1 VITAVEL
8 RAAINT
14 LLKKHFPAYKVHF
27 DNVERANQSYFYV
40 WLSPRSKTIDRVY
53 YDRTIDIDIQLV
65 LLKDCKGRVKRSL
78 LYDAIDKLDVALRPV
93 LQIGD
98 RFITISSTNSVIVD
112 EILHYE
118 FSLDFTDVLPVE
130 EVGELMQELYL
141 NGNLQD
147 LNYEEV

>member
-1 VITAVEL
+1 MITAKEL
-8 RAAINT
+8 RAAIAS
-14 LLKKHFPAYKVHF
+14 LLKKNFPAYKVHF
-27 DNVERANQSYFYV
+27 DNVERANSSYFYV

-118 FSLDFTDVLPVE
+118 FSLDFTDALPGE
-130 EVGELMQELYL
+130 EVVELMQELYL
-141 NGNLQD
+141 NGFIELD
-147 LNYEEV
+147 EEV